1 MSVCVCL
8 LCCLA
13 RSRAHSP
20 GRCRI
25 WSRQSAAVPAT
36 AESWADPTTETGQS
50 GHQHVD
56 RQRGTQTHPLTLTQS
71 HTHTHRPAHRHI
83 HTHTHTYRI
92 VISKLA
98 ERLFLEICRQPE
110 SRVRGSNNKGDV
122 AKLIFNSTPRSSL
135 ACAPLSPSF
144 LKHAHCSC
152 TDFDSLLLRSSMT
165 LFTRWRT
172 AVSSTSVVSHRCCG

>member
-1 MSVCVCL
+1 MTAGERDAALEMSREALEAGSSMASQV
-8 LCCLA
+8 
-13 RSRAHSP
+13 
-20 GRCRI
+20 
-25 WSRQSAAVPAT
+25 Q
-36 AESWADPTTETGQS
+36 AEKTRVE
-50 GHQHVD
+50 
-56 RQRGTQTHPLTLTQS
+56 
-71 HTHTHRPAHRHI
+71 
-83 HTHTHTYRI
+83 I